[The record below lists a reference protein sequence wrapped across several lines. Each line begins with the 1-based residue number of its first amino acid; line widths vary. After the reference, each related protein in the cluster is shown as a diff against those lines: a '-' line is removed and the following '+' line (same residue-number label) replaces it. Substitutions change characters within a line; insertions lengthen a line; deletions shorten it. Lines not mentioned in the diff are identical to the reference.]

1 VTKRWVRFVM
11 PVMVE
16 VDCEEDEVLRVVT
29 LPAEIRMDRDDRGHF
44 LVYDERFVRRHG
56 DAQPQTRAS
65 WVAEPQWEHERFRA
79 GPPVNWP
86 EPLAWEEGFD
96 LTEADDRYGDANP
109 YGEPR
114 R

>member
-1 VTKRWVRFVM
+1 MAKRWVRFVM

-56 DAQPQTRAS
+56 DEQPQTHAS
-65 WVAEPQWEHERFRA
+65 WVAEPSWEHDRFRS

-96 LTEADDRYGDANP
+96 FTESDDRYGDANP
-109 YGEPR
+109 YGDPR